1 MSGNVPSLL
10 RPTARRGR
18 LWHPV
23 ALMTVPAA
31 ALLAVFV
38 YWPVL
43 RAAYLSTQGVN
54 LFGQPTGFVGLRYY
68 TSYFADAANRA
79 SLVVTLEFT
88 AATVVLTLVPAVLL
102 TVYLTGQQHAG
113 KLASTVFSLPFA
125 YSASSASVLFAAIY
139 NPATGILDVLLHKM
153 GAGQVDWLGSPA
165 LALISVAAATA
176 WWQLGFAVLVL
187 TAAMRGLPAEVVEA
201 ARLDG
206 AGFWTIRRRVI
217 LPLISPSVFFLLVTG
232 SISGVQT
239 FTQIALLTRGG
250 PSGSTTTLVY
260 DFYLRAFGNGLADY
274 GRASAIAMILLLL
287 VILMT
292 AFQFGV
298 LERRVH
304 YR

>member
-1 MSGNVPSLL
+1 MV
-10 RPTARRGR
+10 
-18 LWHPV
+18 
-23 ALMTVPAA
+23 VPAV

-43 RAAYLSTQGVN
+43 RTAYLSTQGVN
-54 LFGQPTGFVGLRYY
+54 LFGQPTGFVGFRYY
-68 TSYFADAANRA
+68 VSYFADAANRA

-88 AATVVLTLVPAVLL
+88 VLTVVCTLVPAVLL
-102 TVYLTGQQHAG
+102 TVFLSAPRHAG
-113 KLASTVFSLPFA
+113 RLARIVFTLPFA
-125 YSASSASVLFAAIY
+125 YSASSASVLFDAIY
-139 NPATGILDVLLHKM
+139 NPATGVLNVLLHKV
-153 GAGQVDWLGSPA
+153 GAGPVDWLGSPA
-165 LALISVAAATA
+165 RALISVAVATA

-206 AGFWTIRRRVI
+206 AGFWMIRRRII

-232 SISGVQT
+232 SINGVQT

-250 PSGSTTTLVY
+250 PAGSTTTLVY